1 MHSYVTV
8 SVRIPK
14 DLRNKMRKLGIKPS
28 KVLRLALEKEVKMKE
43 AERLE
48 REIEELKPVLDGV
61 SVREI
66 VKGLRED
73 RRRG

>member
-8 SVRIPK
+8 SVRISK

-28 KVLRLALEKEVKMKE
+28 QVLRLALEKEVRRKE

-48 REIEELKPVLDGV
+48 REIGELKPVLDGV

-66 VKGLRED
+66 VEGLRED